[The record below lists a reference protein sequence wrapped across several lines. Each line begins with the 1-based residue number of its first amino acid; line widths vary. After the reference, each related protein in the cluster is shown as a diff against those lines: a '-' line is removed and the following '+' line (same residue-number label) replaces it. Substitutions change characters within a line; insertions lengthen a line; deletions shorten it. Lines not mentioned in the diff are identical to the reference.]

1 MNPLTLY
8 NQTFSGRLLL
18 GTAAYPTTEILRR
31 SVAAAEPAMITVSL
45 RRQSAAGHAH
55 GQGFWDLLQ
64 EMQVPILPNT
74 AGCQS
79 VQEAVA
85 TAHMAR
91 EVFDTPWIKLELI
104 GDDDTLQPDVFQ
116 LVEAAKIL
124 IDDGFY
130 VLPYCTEDLLA
141 CRRLLDAGCRVL
153 MPWAAP
159 IGTGLGVVHEYALR
173 VLRERLP
180 DTPLIIDAGLGLP
193 SQAAQVMEWGYDGVL
208 LNTAVSRA
216 GDPIAMAQAFAW
228 AVAAGRNAWLAD
240 PVPAREQAQAS
251 TPTVGQPFW
260 HSKDY

>member
-64 EMQVPILPNT
+64 AMQVPILPNT

-91 EVFDTPWIKLELI
+91 
-104 GDDDTLQPDVFQ
+104 
-116 LVEAAKIL
+116 
-124 IDDGFY
+124 
-130 VLPYCTEDLLA
+130 
-141 CRRLLDAGCRVL
+141 
-153 MPWAAP
+153 
-159 IGTGLGVVHEYALR
+159 
-173 VLRERLP
+173 
-180 DTPLIIDAGLGLP
+180 
-193 SQAAQVMEWGYDGVL
+193 
-208 LNTAVSRA
+208 
-216 GDPIAMAQAFAW
+216 AFAL
-228 AVAAGRNAWLAD
+228 AVASGRLAHQAC
-240 PVPAREQAQAS
+240 PVPPREQAQAS

-260 HSKDY
+260 HSAEY